1 MIDPNQIP
9 VLYEERK
16 KDRGPLLARWSEITM
31 SVDGEVH
38 VPVAELDENDK
49 ATVVNLLPIG
59 LDQMSMRA
67 GSVYP
72 QQTWPAVRENIEG
85 SQKKARERLQAG
97 MGWWRMNAINLIDRQ
112 RLRYHFGYGCMP
124 VSLSPVGLSPLD
136 KREIP
141 HWRAR
146 NPMCTFP
153 SHSDDSLD
161 IEPVDVIYS
170 GSRSRKWLQTRYPAC
185 DWGVGHPDDKWTVL
199 EYNDC
204 DVTILVACGRVA
216 AHAELWTPHHGGAM
230 TVLLEVAE
238 NRAGMPLIVHPGRIS
253 LGRVAGAL
261 DQMLPGY
268 RKAAKLDALNL
279 LAITRSIFPEQWVV
293 SHPGDPQAPQVV
305 QEANGIMGRFG
316 EIAHGTILT
325 IGNNP
330 ASAQVAAQ
338 ALDGLERQQRL
349 AGGVSAEMGGE
360 SPTNV
365 RTARRGADV
374 LGSQI
379 DMPIQETQEI
389 LERSKEAEL
398 HRAVAIEK
406 GWWGPKSVSFY
417 IPRGGMQE
425 GDKGDYTPDKTFEC
439 DDVIVKYPMPGVD
452 AASIPIE
459 LGQRVNTGV
468 LSLQTSRELDP
479 LVDDADEE
487 GMRVDVEGVRHALL
501 TSLEQGAQQ
510 GSLDPA
516 TIAMMVHAFEDDPSA
531 HLEDVVSAVHKKMQA
546 QQAAAPQLP
555 PGSPDAQP
563 GLAPAGT
570 PGAPPTGGSPAG
582 GQPPSPFSGPP
593 SSQALAQIMGN
604 LKGGN
609 VNPGA
614 TPPAP
619 NAPPPG
625 Q

>member
-1 MIDPNQIP
+1 M
-9 VLYEERK
+9 
-16 KDRGPLLARWSEITM
+16 
-31 SVDGEVH
+31 
-38 VPVAELDENDK
+38 
-49 ATVVNLLPIG
+49 VNLLPIG
-59 LDQMSMRA
+59 LDQMAMRT
-67 GSVYP
+67 GSVTP
-72 QQTWPAVRENIEG
+72 QQHWPAVRENIEG
-85 SQKKARERLQAG
+85 SQKKARDRLEAG
-97 MGWWRMNAINLIDRQ
+97 MGWWRMNGISLIDRQ

-124 VSLSPVGLSPLD
+124 VSLSPIGLSSLD
-136 KREIP
+136 RREIP

-153 SHSDDSLD
+153 SHSDDTLD
-161 IEPVDVIYS
+161 ITPVDVIYS
-170 GSRSRKWLQTRYPAC
+170 GSRSRKWLQGRYPNC
-185 DWGVGHPDDKWTVL
+185 DWGNGHPDDKWTVL

-204 DVTILVACGRVA
+204 DCTILIACGRIA
-216 AHAELWTPHHGGAM
+216 AATDLWTPPHGGSK

-238 NRAGMPLIVHPGRIS
+238 NYAKMPLVVHPGRIS

-293 SHPGDPQAPQVV
+293 SHPGNPQAPQVI
-305 QEANGIMGRFG
+305 QEASGIMGRFG
-316 EIAHGTILT
+316 EIANGTIIT

-389 LERSKEAEL
+389 LEASKEAEL
-398 HRAVAIEK
+398 RIAVAIMK
-406 GWWGPKSVSFY
+406 GFYGSKPTSFY
-417 IPRGGMQE
+417 VPRKGFQE
-425 GDKGDYTPDKTFEC
+425 GDSADYTPDKTFEC

-468 LSLQTSRELDP
+468 MSLQTSRELDP
-479 LVDDADEE
+479 LIDDAALESS
-487 GMRVDVEGVRHALL
+487 RVDIEGLNHALL
-501 TSLEQGAQQ
+501 TSLENGAQQ
-510 GSLDPA
+510 GTLGADV
-516 TIAMMVHAFEDDPSA
+516 IARMVQAFSDDPTAS
-531 HLEDVVSAVHKKMQA
+531 LSDIVTQVHKEMQA
-546 QQAAAPQLP
+546 QQAAQPSLP

-582 GQPPSPFSGPP
+582 GQAPPSPFSGPP
-593 SSQALAQIMGN
+593 SSPALAQILAN

-609 VNPGA
+609 QNPGA